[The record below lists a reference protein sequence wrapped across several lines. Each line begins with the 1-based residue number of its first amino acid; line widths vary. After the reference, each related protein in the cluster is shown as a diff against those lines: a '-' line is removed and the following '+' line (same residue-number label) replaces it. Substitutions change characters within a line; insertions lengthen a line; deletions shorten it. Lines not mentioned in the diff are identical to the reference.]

1 MGREMTDDEAD
12 DHRKTHGRKESDRRM
27 GWPYPPRPEPIS
39 DADAE
44 REKRVQDFCMSRG
57 GHA

>member
-27 GWPYPPRPEPIS
+27 GWPYPPRPEPKP
-39 DADAE
+39 AE
-44 REKRVQDFCMSRG
+44 KAQ
-57 GHA
+57 